1 MGYHDDLLGHALAL
15 VHERPQSE
23 MTLRRSVSAAYYAVF
38 HLLIFEATEHWDN
51 SGLRTTLGRAYDHGL
66 MKTTSNRILDSREFP
81 YTNEN
86 PQVVRNLREIAQGF
100 SQLQEDRHFADYNLT
115 KPLDPSDALRQ
126 VKAAEKIFLSLPTL
140 KTERIVQEYLTLLL
154 VKKR

>member
-1 MGYHDDLLGHALAL
+1 MAYHDDLLAHALAL
-15 VHERPQSE
+15 VHEQPPSQL
-23 MTLRRSVSAAYYAVF
+23 TLRKAVSAAYYAVF
-38 HLLIFEATEHWDN
+38 HLLIFESTEHWVN

-66 MKTTSNRILDSREFP
+66 MKSTSNRILDGREFP

-86 PQVVRNLREIAQGF
+86 PQVVRDLREIAQGF

-115 KPLDPSDALRQ
+115 KPLNPVDALRQ
-126 VKAAEKIFLSLPTL
+126 VKAAEKIFLTL
-140 KTERIVQEYLTLLL
+140 SAVKTEQIIQEYLTLLL